1 MMFSEEN
8 PKLSMKHI
16 EFKTSKM
23 ILMYTFGNQKYTET
37 AV

>member
-8 PKLSMKHI
+8 PKLFMKHI
-16 EFKTSKM
+16 KVKNSKM